1 MRWALLALG
10 ALAAACHG
18 AASCECGGG
27 AGVGADVQ
35 QATQVQEDGACRNV
49 LIPAGSQCRLSAVYT
64 QNCGECAPGEARY
77 GVAHKVEVSG
87 VEGGF
92 GSAAVTIPA
101 DKQPELEA
109 FLKEHS
115 PVGCSGEIVNPPCN
129 PEATSVALDLQWPEW
144 VKR

>member
-1 MRWALLALG
+1 MRAALFALCTFV
-10 ALAAACHG
+10 AACQG

-27 AGVGADVQ
+27 AGVGAT
-35 QATQVQEDGACRNV
+35 AAAEPVQETGGCRNV
-49 LIPAGSQCRLSAVYT
+49 SVPVGSQCRLSAVYT

-87 VEGGF
+87 VEWGF
-92 GSAAVTIPA
+92 GSATVKIPA
-101 DKQPELEA
+101 DKQSELEA
-109 FLKEHS
+109 FLKERS
-115 PVGCSGEIVNPPCN
+115 PVGCSGVIVNPPCN